1 LSFEALVRAI
11 FWERV
16 LRVFSKEAVEEG
28 SVLVKGQKEGMVAG
42 GNVKRYRVWLM
53 VLFVGPLIVFRETI

>member
-1 LSFEALVRAI
+1 MRAI

-28 SVLVKGQKEGMVAG
+28 SALEKGQKEGMVAG
-42 GNVKRYRVWLM
+42 GNIWCYR
-53 VLFVGPLIVFRETI
+53 R

>member
-1 LSFEALVRAI
+1 MRAI